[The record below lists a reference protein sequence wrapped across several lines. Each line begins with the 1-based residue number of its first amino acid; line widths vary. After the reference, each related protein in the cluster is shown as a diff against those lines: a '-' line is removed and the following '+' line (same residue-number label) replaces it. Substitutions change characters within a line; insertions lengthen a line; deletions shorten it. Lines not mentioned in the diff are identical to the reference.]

1 MDKPFE
7 PILDIRGLKTVF
19 RLRGGDITAIN
30 DIDLTIA
37 AGETVALVGESGS
50 GKSVTSLS
58 VMRLLARNVGVIAA
72 GSIRFRSKDGSVRD
86 LVTLDDEQMR
96 KIRGNDIGMIFQE
109 PMSSLNPV
117 LTIGDQ
123 IAEPIRIHRE
133 AGRKRALDAAVQLLE
148 QVGIPDAKRRIAHRV
163 AVMYAGRIVEHGPVK
178 EVFRNPRHPYTLGL
192 LASMPWLGD
201 ATRMKRA
208 GQKLAAI
215 PGVVPS
221 LSSMPEGCAFSPR
234 CSYALDAC
242 RMAMPPLAE
251 SLPSV
256 AGDWPMSNKPFISV
270 RNLSKHYVSRGV
282 KLSILDGISFD
293 IAKGEVVGLV
303 GESGSGKTTIGR
315 SILRLVE
322 PSSGSVEFD
331 GTELTT
337 LSASQMRQARRR
349 LQYIFQD
356 PFASLSPRMT
366 IGQIL
371 TEGLKIQRIG
381 TRAERLERARSSLQ
395 EIASS
400 ADLYAQPQHPYT
412 RALLSAI
419 PSPDPDAIRD
429 RHILQG
435 DIPSPANPPS
445 GCVFRTRCP
454 AALDACAQTVPQ
466 LREVAPGQFKACI
479 RDDLN

>member
-133 AGRKRALDAAVQLLE
+133 AGRKAALDAAVQLLE
-148 QVGIPDAKRRIAHRV
+148 QVGIPDAKRRAGQYPHELSGGMRQRATIAMALACDPTLLIADEPTTALDVTIQAQILDLLLTLQRERGMGILFVTHNLGVVAEIAHRV

-192 LASMPWLGD
+192 LASMPRLGD
-201 ATRMKRA
+201 ATRMKKA

-251 SLPSV
+251 V
-256 AGDWPMSNKPFISV
+256 NAV
-270 RNLSKHYVSRGV
+270 HRSRC
-282 KLSILDGISFD
+282 FRWQ
-293 IAKGEVVGLV
+293 E
-303 GESGSGKTTIGR
+303 
-315 SILRLVE
+315 
-322 PSSGSVEFD
+322 
-331 GTELTT
+331 
-337 LSASQMRQARRR
+337 
-349 LQYIFQD
+349 
-356 PFASLSPRMT
+356 
-366 IGQIL
+366 IGQ
-371 TEGLKIQRIG
+371 
-381 TRAERLERARSSLQ
+381 
-395 EIASS
+395 
-400 ADLYAQPQHPYT
+400 
-412 RALLSAI
+412 
-419 PSPDPDAIRD
+419 
-429 RHILQG
+429 
-435 DIPSPANPPS
+435 
-445 GCVFRTRCP
+445 
-454 AALDACAQTVPQ
+454 
-466 LREVAPGQFKACI
+466 
-479 RDDLN
+479 